1 MPGAPWMLLFD
12 IDGTLI
18 RCGGAGRSAL
28 NRAFEERLGQPD
40 ALASIRLD
48 GSTDPRIV
56 DDGFRA
62 VRGRPASP
70 EELDQVM
77 ARYLELLA
85 SEIEAA
91 KERYVVLAGV
101 RERLAALASEGQ
113 HLLGLATGNYERG
126 ARIKLEPGGL
136 NSYFDFGGF
145 GSDAAERS
153 LLVARGIERGQAQ
166 ALARYGA
173 PIPLER
179 VWVFGDTEHDVTAAH
194 KAGAR
199 AAGVLAAAGHPDALR
214 SANPD
219 LLLETLAD
227 PAFAQ
232 VFR

>member
-1 MPGAPWMLLFD
+1 MGRAPWMLLFD

-18 RCGGAGRSAL
+18 RCGGAGRAAL
-28 NRAFEERLGQPD
+28 NRAFEERLGHPD
-40 ALASIRLD
+40 ALARIRLD

-62 VRGRPASP
+62 LRGRPASP
-70 EELDQVM
+70 EELDQLM
-77 ARYLELLA
+77 DRYLELLA
-85 SEIEAA
+85 SEIEAV
-91 KERYVVLAGV
+91 KERYIVLAGV
-101 RERLAALASEGQ
+101 RERLESLAREGE

-136 NSYFDFGGF
+136 NHYFDFGGF

-153 LLVARGIERGQAQ
+153 ALVARGIQRGQAQ
-166 ALARYGA
+166 ALVRYGA
-173 PIPLER
+173 PIPPER

-199 AAGVLAAAGHPDALR
+199 AVGVLAASGHPEALR
-214 SANPD
+214 AANPD
-219 LLLETLAD
+219 LLLDTLAD
-227 PAFAQ
+227 PGFAQ